1 MSRKAFF
8 IVAVSVLLC
17 AGGKICGAEDSAL
30 SAPGVVPEAVA
41 ETAMDI
47 EMQWLWGEAGA
58 IDTQNKTL
66 TVKYLDYE
74 TDQEKEMPLSVDEKT
89 MFENVASLDEIKV
102 QDTLSIDYIIGDD
115 GKNLARNI
123 SVERPE
129 EPVIPLENFD
139 PQGAAEPLL
148 QQEAAPVADPQ
159 IKEEGDPQAGLEP
172 QKQ

>member
-1 MSRKAFF
+1 MSRIAFF
-8 IVAVSVLLC
+8 IVVVSVFLC
-17 AGGKICGAEDSAL
+17 AGSKIYGAEDPAL
-30 SAPGVVPEAVA
+30 SAPGAVPGVIA
-41 ETAMDI
+41 ETAADI

-58 IDTQNKTL
+58 IDTQNKAL

-74 TDQEKEMPLSVDEKT
+74 TDQEKEMPLTVDDKT
-89 MFENVASLDEIKV
+89 AFENVASLDEIKV
-102 QDTLSIDYIIGDD
+102 QDTLSIDYIIGAD

-148 QQEAAPVADPQ
+148 QQEAAPVSDPQ
-159 IKEEGDPQAGLEP
+159 IKEEGNPQADLEP
-172 QKQ
+172 KKQ